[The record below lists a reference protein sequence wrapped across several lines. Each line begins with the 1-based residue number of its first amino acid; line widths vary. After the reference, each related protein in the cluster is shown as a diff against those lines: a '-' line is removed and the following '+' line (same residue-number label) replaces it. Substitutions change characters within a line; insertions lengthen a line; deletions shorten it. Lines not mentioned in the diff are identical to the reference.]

1 MDADQVSRLLSLT
14 SHELRSPLG
23 VIRGYLKLL
32 EKQAGT
38 LTDQQKQVIAASLRA
53 SDRMAEL
60 LVEVSAFAHLYCGD
74 TPLDKRPMLVAAL
87 VDALIDGQGSL
98 GTGRAVE
105 RGDIPEATLLIDA
118 RLVTAA
124 LTTVAA
130 AVAAARPRDAAL
142 TVAGGITDQSDA
154 PAVRLD
160 VTGAPLSG
168 DITEVPM
175 NMLRGGLGLRLP
187 LAVAILDAHNGRI
200 AELHSDGRLAGMAVW
215 LPLLQP
221 AGA

>member
-32 EKQAGT
+32 EKQDGT

-60 LVEVSAFAHLYCGD
+60 LVEVSAFAHLHCGD
-74 TPLDKRPMLVAAL
+74 TSIDKRPMTVAAL
-87 VDALIDGQGSL
+87 VDTVVAEQAAR

-105 RGDIPEATLLIDA
+105 RGAIPEVTLLIDA
-118 RLVTAA
+118 RLVTTA
-124 LTTVAA
+124 LGSVAA

-142 TVAGGITDQSDA
+142 TVAGRITDQSEA

-160 VTGAPLSG
+160 VAGAALSG
-168 DITEVPM
+168 DITEVPL

-187 LAVAILDAHNGRI
+187 LAAAILEAHNGRI
-200 AELHSDGRLAGMAVW
+200 AEVHRDGRLAGMSVW
-215 LPLLQP
+215 LPVQP
-221 AGA
+221 AGD

>member
-32 EKQAGT
+32 EKQDGT

-60 LVEVSAFAHLYCGD
+60 LVEVSAFAHLHCGD
-74 TPLDKRPMLVAAL
+74 TPLDKRPMTVAAL
-87 VDALIDGQGSL
+87 VDTVVAEQAARE
-98 GTGRAVE
+98 TGRAVE
-105 RGDIPEATLLIDA
+105 RGAIPEATLLIDA
-118 RLVTAA
+118 RLVTTA
-124 LTTVAA
+124 LRSVAA
-130 AVAAARPRDAAL
+130 AVAAAGR
-142 TVAGGITDQSDA
+142 ITDQSEP

-160 VTGAPLSG
+160 VAGAPLSG
-168 DITEVPM
+168 DITEVPL

-187 LAVAILDAHNGRI
+187 LAAAILEAHNGRI
-200 AELHSDGRLAGMAVW
+200 AEVHIDGRLAGMAVW
-215 LPLLQP
+215 LPLQP
-221 AGA
+221 AGD

>member
-1 MDADQVSRLLSLT
+1 MDSDQVSRLLSLT

-32 EKQAGT
+32 EKQDGT

-60 LVEVSAFAHLYCGD
+60 LVEVSAFAHLHCGD
-74 TPLDKRPMLVAAL
+74 TPLDKRPMTVAAL
-87 VDALIDGQGSL
+87 VDTVVAEQAARE
-98 GTGRAVE
+98 TGRAVE
-105 RGDIPEATLLIDA
+105 RGAIPEATLLIEA
-118 RLVTAA
+118 RLVTTA
-124 LTTVAA
+124 LGSVAA

-142 TVAGGITDQSDA
+142 TVAGRITDQSEP

-160 VTGAPLSG
+160 VAGAPLSG
-168 DITEVPM
+168 DITEVPL

-187 LAVAILDAHNGRI
+187 LAAAILEAHNGRI
-200 AELHSDGRLAGMAVW
+200 AEVHIDGRLAGMAVW
-215 LPLLQP
+215 LPLQP
-221 AGA
+221 AGD